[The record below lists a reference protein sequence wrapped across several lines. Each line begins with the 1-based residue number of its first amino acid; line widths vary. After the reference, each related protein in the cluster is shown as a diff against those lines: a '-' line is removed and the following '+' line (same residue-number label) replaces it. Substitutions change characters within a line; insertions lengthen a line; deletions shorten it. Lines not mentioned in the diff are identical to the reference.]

1 MPVHSYSHMN
11 TLHDLRRGQRHGTAI
26 KAGQCKAGMGE
37 AWGHG
42 GGTASYPAL
51 AGQGKVGQQGSEK
64 LKAISIVLQSVGS
77 IFRDTPGKTQQSG

>member
-11 TLHDLRRGQRHGTAI
+11 TLHDLRRGQRHGTARLDN
-26 KAGQCKAGMGE
+26 ARRAWERHGGMGE
-37 AWGHG
+37 
-42 GGTASYPAL
+42 